1 MSTDMVPTG
10 PKHLLNEKKLPADV
24 TDFERNELCLHNSK
38 SGRIVYL
45 RESEAAAANVF
56 CSESIATATNVF
68 CSESEAAATNVFC
81 SESEAAATN
90 VFCSESEAAATITP
104 RRNFI
109 DRILIRKILKL
120 GGEILEIFRLE
131 A

>member
-45 RESEAAAANVF
+45 RESEAAA
-56 CSESIATATNVF
+56 
-68 CSESEAAATNVFC
+68 
-81 SESEAAATN
+81 TN